1 MRFVKIP
8 LICGMLMIIMTGVS
22 SGQGTNEYLHCK
34 DITPSFVDDVEAVD
48 VVAKPGD
55 TLWVPF
61 RYRSYERMSGMFAM
75 YKYDSTYLTPLVD
88 TVVFNPFAPPDQ
100 HPYDTFFVCELGPN
114 MQALQDLATINE
126 GRATDVFYIR
136 NSYNSFDDGAFQ
148 AWFSYQPS
156 CVSGICNPVLTLEPG
171 EGIMFYQ
178 AFLIDSLM
186 PDGATA
192 EFMFHDTNEC
202 IILGDEEFCANCK
215 RTQFVAYI
223 FTGLDTLGDSV
234 FSSPPIWPTLTDGTF
249 LASNFPPPVIE
260 TFYADPDTVSSGNQ
274 AVLYYT
280 ASNTDSVRILGPAT
294 DQVINDSD
302 GFVFVT
308 PPTSIGTYTYTC
320 RAYNEFDS
328 TDAATNVV
336 VTTGGVD
343 PTNDP
348 PVISVASNFVI
359 EQGQTLS
366 FQVTATDADNDE
378 ITLSANP
385 PLPNNASFAPAIAI
399 GSVSGTFSWTPDINQ
414 EGFFTIVFSA
424 YDGTATSTSATTIE
438 VTGITQDRL
447 FSTSSEGQ
455 TPVGGLPG
463 REEVFFPIDLVTAQ
477 TVYGVQFEFLYDYLL
492 FDVDSFVVTGRT
504 PDYVVYDNI
513 GQTPGQIK
521 VVTFGL
527 ANEPVVV
534 DTSTAILFAAITID
548 SVATWGD
555 YPVYFEDGW
564 ESVNPDP
571 NFPSLELALDS
582 GIIQVDRPGD
592 VNLDKRIDVA
602 DLVSIVAYVIGNYDL
617 TQRRFEVADVVR
629 NDTVNVFDL
638 VGVIN
643 LIYGIPLSPVQGQ
656 PVVSEMATVE
666 LQYDDILAG
675 TSDELVV
682 SSELPVDIAAVQ
694 LEVRYDPID
703 VIVGQPIVGEE
714 AENLTLR
721 YSDNGMGRLI
731 VLMHFKNPFNKED
744 LIHAGTADLVNIP
757 VIAKTDLD
765 SGNEEQI
772 KLTRVLLSTSEAAA
786 VGVEGFDQPLPQTFL
801 LRQNYP
807 NPFNPI
813 TTIEFSLGISADGG
827 SKQRVNLDIYNILG
841 RHVKSLIDGD
851 MLPGNYQVEWD
862 ATNVSSQKV
871 ATGIYLYRLKVGSE
885 SKSKKMLLLK

>member
-22 SGQGTNEYLHCK
+22 LAQGSNEYLHCNE
-34 DITPSFVDDVEAVD
+34 ITPSFVDDFEAVD
-48 VVAKPGD
+48 VMGKPGD
-55 TLWVPF
+55 TLWLPF
-61 RYRSYERMSGMFAM
+61 RYKTYERMSGLFAQ
-75 YKYDSTYLTPLVD
+75 YKYDPTYLTPLVD
-88 TVVFNPFAPPDQ
+88 TIVFNPTAPPEYQ
-100 HPYDTFFVCELGPN
+100 YDTFFVNQLGPN
-114 MQALQDLATINE
+114 LEALQNQATANE
-126 GRATDVFYIR
+126 GKPTDVFYIR
-136 NSYNSFDDGAFQ
+136 NSYNEFDDGAFQ
-148 AWFSYQPS
+148 AWFSYTPGAT
-156 CVSGICNPVLTLEPG
+156 VEGYNPVLTLEPG
-171 EGIMFYQ
+171 EGIMYYQ

-186 PDGATA
+186 PDGVTA
-192 EFMFHDTNEC
+192 EFLFHDTNEC
-202 IILGDEEFCANCK
+202 VIVGAEYYCANCK

-223 FTGLDTLGDSV
+223 FSGLDTLGEST
-234 FSSPPIWPTLTDGTF
+234 FASPPIWPTLYDGTF
-249 LASNFPPPVIE
+249 TANSSPPPVIE
-260 TFYADPDTVSSGNQ
+260 TFYADPDTVNSGNN
-274 AVLYYT
+274 AALNWTV
-280 ASNTDSVRILGPAT
+280 SNADSVRIFGPTT
-294 DQVINDSD
+294 DAVFTQLDY
-302 GFVFVT
+302 FVFVT
-308 PPTSIGTYTYTC
+308 PPSAVGTYTYTC

-328 TDAATNVV
+328 TDATTNVV
-336 VTTGGVD
+336 VTTGGVTPD
-343 PTNDP
+343 NHP
-348 PVISVASNFVI
+348 PIISVTSNFTV
-359 EQGQTLS
+359 EQGQALS

-385 PLPNNASFAPAIAI
+385 PLPNNASFAAAIAI

-414 EGFFTIVFSA
+414 EGYFTIVFA
-424 YDGTATSTSATTIE
+424 ANDGKATTTSAVTIE

-447 FSTSSEGQ
+447 FSTSATGQ
-455 TPVGGLPG
+455 APVGGLPG

-477 TVYGVQFEFLYDYLL
+477 TVYGVQFEFIYDYLL

-534 DTSTAILFAAITID
+534 DTSTAVLYAAITID
-548 SVATWGD
+548 SAATWGD
-555 YPVYFEDGW
+555 YPISFEDGW
-564 ESVNPDP
+564 ESINPDP
-571 NFPSLELALDS
+571 NFPSLELALNS

-592 VNLDKRIDVA
+592 INLDKRIDVA
-602 DLVSIVAYVIGNYDL
+602 DLVSIVAYIIGNYDL
-617 TQRRFEVADVVR
+617 TQRRFEVADVIR

-656 PVVSEMATVE
+656 PVVGEMATVE

-703 VIVGQPIVGEE
+703 VIVGQPVVGES
-714 AENLTLR
+714 ADNLTLR
-721 YSDNGMGRLI
+721 FSDNGMGRLI
-731 VLMHFKNPFNKED
+731 VLMHFKNPFSEED
-744 LIHAGTADLVNIP
+744 LVHAGTAELVNIP
-757 VIAKTDLD
+757 VIAKTYLE

-772 KLTRVLLSTSEAAA
+772 KLTRVLLSTSEAAS

-841 RHVKSLIDGD
+841 RHVKSLVDGD
-851 MLPGNYQVEWD
+851 MLPGNYQVQWD

-885 SKSKKMLLLK
+885 TKTKKMLLLK